1 MYLSVLQ
8 KYILINSDMYLREV
22 YSNPNPQPSNFT
34 SSPVYKTLRHLPF
47 FKDAYDATKA
57 EFEKLNDKSVSF
69 VSMFDIN
76 LKKAFND
83 FVDKG
88 GKLNASKMYEMKLTK
103 KIVEALA
110 MKRYE
115 LPNFIAKE
123 LAKGMEKDSA
133 LIDELMKFIPF
144 EAITDPKTGRVVV
157 YPEEFLSKQGL
168 QPQLFVGD
176 PGKSPRPKGIG
187 QSSSKPKAT
196 TSSQPK
202 LPGFEES
209 NNWDNPT
216 NAELDAERQEV
227 ERMLDLQRA
236 EQEYQQSL
244 TQQSYEAKR
253 IADRLYT
260 VFYKK
265 FSTKHGPDKAQRMM
279 HGILNRD
286 PDYFI
291 KKANQQIQDR

>member
-1 MYLSVLQ
+1 
-8 KYILINSDMYLREV
+8 MYLREV
-22 YSNPNPQPSNFT
+22 YSNPNPQPSDFT

-57 EFEKLNDKSVSF
+57 EFQKLNDKSASF

-115 LPNFIAKE
+115 LPKFIAKE

-133 LIDELMKFIPF
+133 LIDELMKLIPF

-157 YPEEFLSKQGL
+157 YPEEFLGKQGV

-176 PGKSPRPKGIG
+176 PGKLPRPKGMG
-187 QSSSKPKAT
+187 QSNPKPKAST
-196 TSSQPK
+196 TSQLK

-209 NNWDNPT
+209 NDWDNPS
-216 NAELDAERQEV
+216 NAELDAERQEA
-227 ERMLDLQRA
+227 ERILDIMRADRETARMLTNR
-236 EQEYQQSL
+236 SP
-244 TQQSYEAKR
+244 EAIKL
-253 IADRLYT
+253 ADKIRQATLL
-260 VFYKK
+260 K
-265 FSTKHGPDKAQRMM
+265 FAKKHGDVKAGQMIY
-279 HGILNRD
+279 GLEQNN

-291 KKANQQIQDR
+291 KKANMDIMGIQ